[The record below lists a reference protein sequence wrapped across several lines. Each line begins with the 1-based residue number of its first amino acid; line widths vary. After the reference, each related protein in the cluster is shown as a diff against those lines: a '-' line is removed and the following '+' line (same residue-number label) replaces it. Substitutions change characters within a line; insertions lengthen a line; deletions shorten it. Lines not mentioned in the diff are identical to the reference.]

1 MDYGLNGQTVIV
13 TGGASGVGRAIS
25 LKFADEGSHVT
36 IFDLD
41 EKGGNQAVSEMEAG
55 GSKARLV
62 KVDVTKASEV
72 DAAVKQVI
80 AEDGRIDVLV
90 NNAGLVAYQGPWHLL
105 PESDF
110 EHVVNVN
117 FKGQYLV
124 GKAVANQMIKQKS
137 GTIIN
142 TASIAALV
150 GEPNNG
156 VYSCTK
162 AATINMT
169 QSMAGELGQYG
180 IRVNAVDPAAMPTGL
195 MEKVYEERAEHF
207 GLTPEAFREKVR
219 RGFVLPG
226 ELTCE
231 DAANVYLF
239 LASNQSRMMT
249 GEHINISG
257 GVLMF

>member
-1 MDYGLNGQTVIV
+1 MDYGLDGKIVIV
-13 TGGASGVGRAIS
+13 TGGSAGVGRAVS
-25 LKFADEGSHVT
+25 VKFAEEGSRVT
-36 IFDLD
+36 IFDID
-41 EKGGNQAVSEMEAG
+41 EEAGGQAVSEIEANG
-55 GSKARLV
+55 GTARCL
-62 KVDVTKASEV
+62 KVDVTKNGEV
-72 DAAVKQVI
+72 EAAVDKVI
-80 AEDGRIDVLV
+80 QEDGRIDVLV
-90 NNAGLVAYQGPWHLL
+90 NNAGLVGYQGPWHLL
-105 PESDF
+105 PEADF
-110 EHVVNVN
+110 DHVVNVN

-124 GKAVANQMIKQKS
+124 GKSVANQMIKQK
-137 GTIIN
+137 GGAIIN
-142 TASIAALV
+142 TASIAGLV

-169 QSMAGELGQYG
+169 QSMAGELGTYG

-207 GLTPEAFREKVR
+207 GFTVDEFRAYVR
-219 RGFVLPG
+219 KGFVLPDI
-226 ELTCE
+226 LTCE

-239 LASNQSRMMT
+239 LASDQARMMT